1 MMAPYEQKR
10 VLAQSQLILSSYQH
24 WLGTPLISESGSELE
39 LAKNLFEAPMVVV
52 SHGLGP
58 DPVLN
63 YGNQKALELWEMTW
77 DSFIHTPSRLTAE
90 IINRAERA
98 KMLDLVSE
106 QGYYENYQGTR
117 VTSSGKQFR
126 IEGGIVWNLIDGEGK
141 YRGQAATFEDWSYL

>member
-1 MMAPYEQKR
+1 MTPPYEQKR
-10 VLAQSQLILSSYQH
+10 VQDQSQLILSSYEH
-24 WLGTPLISESGSELE
+24 WLGAALISSRGPSLDV
-39 LAKNLFEAPMVVV
+39 AKGLFEAPMVVV

-63 YGNQKALELWEMTW
+63 YGNQRALDLWEMTW

-106 QGYYENYQGTR
+106 QGYYKNYQGIR
-117 VTSSGKQFR
+117 VTGTGKQFR
-126 IEGGIVWNLIDGEGK
+126 IEGGMVWNLIDETGE
-141 YRGQAATFEDWSYL
+141 YRGQAATFKDWTYL